1 MGFEEIKAARRA
13 EAAFVPVTPPRPH
26 AEDLEALPLAELARL
41 ACDSSDAASVH
52 ALARVALRNVAEA
65 QRVRVLAERL
75 AEGVAVAMAAD
86 ALNADSAAALALVRW
101 RRQTAH
107 LENFAASDATI
118 RATLDAVLELP
129 DAPTHARV
137 AAAAA
142 NGRWYLVLAHG
153 NGETLSLL
161 LPPAAAR
168 ARFESLADA
177 WSDVYLAEVLEAPR
191 DVLAIMAAMYTPG
204 DRRRALHLSDA
215 RGEAACNG

>member
-1 MGFEEIKAARRA
+1 MTA
-13 EAAFVPVTPPRPH
+13 

-52 ALARVALRNVAEA
+52 ALARVAVRRVAESC
-65 QRVRVLAERL
+65 RVRALAELL

-86 ALNADSAAALALVRW
+86 VLNADSAAALALVRW

-107 LENFAASDATI
+107 LEDFAAFDATI
-118 RATLDAVLELP
+118 RATLNAVLELP
-129 DAPTHARV
+129 DAPTLERD

-153 NGETLSLL
+153 DGETRSLL

-177 WSDVYLAEVLEAPR
+177 WSDVYLAEVLAGPR
-191 DVLAIMAAMYTPG
+191 DVLSIMRALYLGNDGEVVPSAGVEFSTTHVLG
-204 DRRRALHLSDA
+204 DR
-215 RGEAACNG
+215 